1 MPGSSVLRF
10 SEPYE
15 YQNAVR
21 AAAAELLITSPG
33 LFKAELTRIDL
44 PRLWMQ
50 RGRESLPRIAKVA
63 NATSRFPILFL
74 THSQGPL
81 VLGRKELFAGEIMIY
96 APGSEHYQRSSGEVG
111 WAAMSLAPADFAAAG
126 RAIAGRELVAPAS
139 DHPIRPPPHL
149 IGRLQHLH
157 EAAGQLAATAPD
169 ILAHPEVA
177 KAIEQELVRAMV
189 ACLVEGTDGEGNHAA
204 HPRVPVMR
212 RLEQFLGENAD
223 TPVYLAE
230 VCTAIGVPAR
240 TLRQHCMDHLGMG
253 PHQYLW
259 LRRMNLARRSLIR
272 AAPKETTVA
281 TTANNQGFAELGRFA
296 VAYRKLFG
304 ESPSATLRRT
314 PEPPRDM
321 AVEKSKVG
329 LPILP

>member
-1 MPGSSVLRF
+1 MPDSSVLRF

-21 AAAAELLITSPG
+21 AAAADLLITSPG
-33 LFKAELTRIDL
+33 PFKAELTRIDL
-44 PRLWMQ
+44 HRLWMQ
-50 RGRESLPRIAKVA
+50 RGHETLPRIAKVA
-63 NATSRFPILFL
+63 NATNRSPILFL
-74 THSQGPL
+74 THCQSPL

-96 APGSEHYQRSSGEVG
+96 SPGSEHYQRSSSQIG

-126 RAIAGRELVAPAS
+126 RAIAGRELVSPAV
-139 DHPIRPPPHL
+139 DHPIRPPARL
-149 IGRLQHLH
+149 MERLQRLH
-157 EAAGQLAATAPD
+157 EAAGQLAATAPE

-177 KAIEQELVRAMV
+177 KAIEQELIRAMV
-189 ACLVEGTDGEGNHAA
+189 GCLVEGMEGENNPAA
-204 HPRVPVMR
+204 HPRMPVMR
-212 RLEQFLGENAD
+212 RLERFLGENAD
-223 TPVYLAE
+223 TPLYLAE
-230 VCTAIGVPAR
+230 VCAAIGVPAR

-259 LRRMNLARRSLIR
+259 LRRMNLARRSLVR

-281 TTANNQGFAELGRFA
+281 TIANNQGFAELGRFA

-304 ESPSATLRRT
+304 ESPSATLRRSS
-314 PEPPRDM
+314 EPPRDI
-321 AVEKSKVG
+321 AANSKVA

>member
-1 MPGSSVLRF
+1 MPDSSVLRF

-15 YQNAVR
+15 YQKAVR
-21 AAAAELLITSPG
+21 AAAADILITSPG

-44 PRLWMQ
+44 HRLWMQ

-63 NATSRFPILFL
+63 NATSRRPILFL
-74 THSQGPL
+74 THSRSPL

-96 APGSEHYQRSSGEVG
+96 APGSEHYQRSSSEVG
-111 WAAMSLAPADFAAAG
+111 WAAMSLAPDDFALVG
-126 RAIAGRELVAPAS
+126 QAITGRELVAPAS

-149 IGRLQHLH
+149 MGRLQRLH

-177 KAIEQELVRAMV
+177 KAMEQELIRAMV
-189 ACLVEGTDGEGNHAA
+189 ACLVEAMDDASNPAA

-212 RLEQFLGENAD
+212 RLEQFLGDNAD
-223 TPVYLAE
+223 APLYLAE
-230 VCTAIGVPAR
+230 VCAAIGVPAR

-259 LRRMNLARRSLIR
+259 LRRMNLARRSLVR
-272 AAPKETTVA
+272 SAPKETTVA
-281 TTANNQGFAELGRFA
+281 TIANNQGFAELGRFA

-304 ESPSATLRRT
+304 ESPSTTLRRMS
-314 PEPPRDM
+314 EPPREM
-321 AVEKSKVG
+321 AVEKTAR
-329 LPILP
+329 LPILR

>member
-1 MPGSSVLRF
+1 MPDSSVLRF

-15 YQNAVR
+15 YQKAVR
-21 AAAAELLITSPG
+21 AAAADILIASPG
-33 LFKAELTRIDL
+33 QFKAELTRIDL
-44 PRLWMQ
+44 HRLWMQ

-63 NATSRFPILFL
+63 NATSRRPILFL
-74 THSQGPL
+74 THSHGPL
-81 VLGRKELFAGEIMIY
+81 VVGRKELFAGEIMIY
-96 APGSEHYQRSSGEVG
+96 APGSEHYQRSSSEVG
-111 WAAMSLAPADFAAAG
+111 WAAMSLTPSDFAIAG

-139 DHPIRPPPHL
+139 DHSIRPPAHL
-149 IGRLQHLH
+149 MERLQRLH

-177 KAIEQELVRAMV
+177 KAMEQELISTMVR
-189 ACLVEGTDGEGNHAA
+189 CLVEGMDGDTNPAG

-212 RLEQFLGENAD
+212 RLEQFLGENVD
-223 TPVYLAE
+223 TPLYLAE

-259 LRRMNLARRSLIR
+259 LRRMNLARRSLVQS
-272 AAPKETTVA
+272 APEETTVA
-281 TTANNQGFAELGRFA
+281 TIANNQGFAELGRFS

-321 AVEKSKVG
+321 AGETSTIR